1 MRLSTLGVLLL
12 SLGAALYSTPPA
24 QADIVTLAPHER
36 TYQSTFGSFTV
47 GDRDE
52 FINRIAPL
60 NQVGTTREA
69 LVSNMSYARVDGIA
83 GGQLKTGYH
92 VGCSVTLPT
101 GSLGAIPQVYV
112 PSGNVP
118 IPPGPGSNPALQII
132 GPNIQVP
139 MTINL
144 SPGEVKDLEVATKDL
159 IPGKQVQVIV
169 RDFHIAVNQCAGPV
183 SIRQYTYVY
192 AKSAET
198 DDSGAVFGDPTW
210 L

>member
-1 MRLSTLGVLLL
+1 MRLSTLGVLVV
-12 SLGAALYSTPPA
+12 SLGTALWCTPPTR
-24 QADIVTLAPHER
+24 ADIETLAPHER

-52 FINRIAPL
+52 VIDRIAPL

-69 LVSNMSYARVDGIA
+69 MVSNMAYARVDGLA

-92 VGCSVTLPT
+92 IGCSVSLPN
-101 GSLGAIPQVYV
+101 GNLGAIPQVYV
-112 PSGNVP
+112 PSGNLAQSP
-118 IPPGPGSNPALQII
+118 SLQVI

-139 MTINL
+139 MSVNL
-144 SPGEVKDLEVATKDL
+144 APGEVKDLEVATKDL
-159 IPGKQVQVIV
+159 LPGKQVQIIV

>member
-1 MRLSTLGVLLL
+1 MRLSTPGVFLLAV
-12 SLGAALYSTPPA
+12 GAALGCAQPA
-24 QADIVTLAPHER
+24 HADIVTLAPHER

-47 GDRDE
+47 GNRDE
-52 FINRIAPL
+52 VINRIAPL

-69 LVSNMSYARVDGIA
+69 MVSNMSYARVDGIA

-92 VGCSVTLPT
+92 VGCSVTLPN
-101 GSLGAIPQVYV
+101 GNLGAIPQVYV
-112 PSGNVP
+112 PSGNL
-118 IPPGPGSNPALQII
+118 SQSPALQII

-139 MTINL
+139 MSVNL
-144 SPGEVKDLEVATKDL
+144 APGEVKDIAVADKDL
-159 IPGKQVQVIV
+159 IPGKQVQIII

-183 SIRQYTYVY
+183 SIRQYTYIY

>member
-12 SLGAALYSTPPA
+12 AVGAALSAGQPA
-24 QADIVTLAPHER
+24 RADIVTLAPHER

-47 GDRDE
+47 GNRDE
-52 FINRIAPL
+52 FVNRIAPL

-69 LVSNMSYARVDGIA
+69 MVSNMSYARVDGIA

-92 VGCSVTLPT
+92 VGCSVTLPN
-101 GSLGAIPQVYV
+101 GNLGAIPQVYV
-112 PSGNVP
+112 PSGNL
-118 IPPGPGSNPALQII
+118 SQSPALQII

-139 MTINL
+139 MSVNL
-144 SPGEVKDLEVATKDL
+144 APGEVKDIAVADKDL
-159 IPGKQVQVIV
+159 IPGKQVQIII

-183 SIRQYTYVY
+183 SIRQYTYIY

>member
-1 MRLSTLGVLLL
+1 MRLSTVGVPLL
-12 SLGAALYSTPPA
+12 SVGAVLGCAQPA
-24 QADIVTLAPHER
+24 GADIITLPSHER

-69 LVSNMSYARVDGIA
+69 LVSNMAYARVDGIA

-92 VGCSVTLPT
+92 VGCSVTLPN
-101 GSLGAIPQVYV
+101 GNVGVIPQAYV
-112 PSGNVP
+112 PTVDV
-118 IPPGPGSNPALQII
+118 PGSPAPTVHII

-139 MTINL
+139 MSVNL
-144 SPGEVKDLEVATKDL
+144 APGEVKDLEIATKDL
-159 IPGKQVQVIV
+159 IPGKTVQVII

-183 SIRQYTYVY
+183 SIRQYTYIY

>member
-1 MRLSTLGVLLL
+1 MRLSTWGVLLL
-12 SLGAALYSTPPA
+12 SIGAAVGCAQPA

-47 GDRDE
+47 GNRDE
-52 FINRIAPL
+52 FVNRIAPL

-69 LVSNMSYARVDGIA
+69 MVSNMSYARVDGIA

-101 GSLGAIPQVYV
+101 GNLGMIPQVYV
-112 PSGNVP
+112 PTAQLPTPS
-118 IPPGPGSNPALQII
+118 LTLI

-139 MTINL
+139 MSINL
-144 SPGEVKDLEVATKDL
+144 APGEVKDLAVADKDL
-159 IPGKQVQVIV
+159 IPGKQVQIII

-183 SIRQYTYVY
+183 SIRQYTYIY

>member
-1 MRLSTLGVLLL
+1 MRLSTWGVLLL
-12 SLGAALYSTPPA
+12 SIGAAVGYARPA
-24 QADIVTLAPHER
+24 HADIVTLAPHER

-47 GDRDE
+47 GNRDE

-60 NQVGTTREA
+60 NQVGTSREA
-69 LVSNMSYARVDGIA
+69 LVSNMAYARVDGIA

-92 VGCSVTLPT
+92 VGCSVTIPNT
-101 GSLGAIPQVYV
+101 SLGAIPQVYV
-112 PSGNVP
+112 PSATVGQSP
-118 IPPGPGSNPALQII
+118 SLALI

-139 MTINL
+139 MSVNL
-144 SPGEVKDLEVATKDL
+144 APGEVKDLEIATKDL
-159 IPGKQVQVIV
+159 IPGKTVQVIM

-183 SIRQYTYVY
+183 SIRQYTYIY